1 MFVCFFKKR
10 KNKWKKNLRQRA
22 CGAYQTQ
29 HPALLSPVPHSHVA
43 ASNLSFTIFPRHP
56 LPPSSEIAA
65 GNVLLTAGAVT
76 VKYNGIKVSLQVVSS
91 FSSSSSLK
99 FSQRATK
106 STNSGGNQYKRD
118 HYMWQAAL
126 PALWK
131 RPKRIIIIILLL
143 YPKKQ
148 HFTSFS
154 CARLCVTISS
164 KTYLCL
170 SRQTQKLRPTP
181 LIKVSTVTAQS
192 PKLPDDCF

>member
-1 MFVCFFKKR
+1 M
-10 KNKWKKNLRQRA
+10 KKNLA
-22 CGAYQTQ
+22 NA
-29 HPALLSPVPHSHVA
+29 PAGLIRLSILRCS
-43 ASNLSFTIFPRHP
+43 
-56 LPPSSEIAA
+56 PPSLILTLLHPICHLPSSPSPSAPSETAA
-65 GNVLLTAGAVT
+65 GNVLLTAGVVT

-91 FSSSSSLK
+91 FSSSSTLK

-126 PALWK
+126 PDLRK
-131 RPKRIIIIILLL
+131 RRKRIIIIILLL

-170 SRQTQKLRPTP
+170 SR
-181 LIKVSTVTAQS
+181 
-192 PKLPDDCF
+192 

>member
-1 MFVCFFKKR
+1 MPTRLRGLSDSASCAALPRPSFSRCCIQFVIYH
-10 KNKWKKNLRQRA
+10 L
-22 CGAYQTQ
+22 
-29 HPALLSPVPHSHVA
+29 
-43 ASNLSFTIFPRHP
+43 PRHP

-126 PALWK
+126 PALRK
-131 RPKRIIIIILLL
+131 RRKRIIIIILLL

-164 KTYLCL
+164 KMYLCL
-170 SRQTQKLRPTP
+170 SRQIQKLRPTP